1 MSSTIFTPF
10 TEEQLILKEKLEVLK
25 KKGKNLAL
33 VSQKKPVYTK
43 KTVYLLRCSTS
54 FGRTWS

>member
-10 TEEQLILKEKLEVLK
+10 TEEQLIPKEEKLEVLK
-25 KKGKNLAL
+25 KEKNLAL

-43 KTVYLLRCSTS
+43 KDCVLRQMQYK
-54 FGRTWS
+54 FW

>member
-10 TEEQLILKEKLEVLK
+10 TEEQLIPKEEKLEVLK
-25 KKGKNLAL
+25 KEKNLAL

-43 KTVYLLRCSTS
+43 KTVYYARCSTS